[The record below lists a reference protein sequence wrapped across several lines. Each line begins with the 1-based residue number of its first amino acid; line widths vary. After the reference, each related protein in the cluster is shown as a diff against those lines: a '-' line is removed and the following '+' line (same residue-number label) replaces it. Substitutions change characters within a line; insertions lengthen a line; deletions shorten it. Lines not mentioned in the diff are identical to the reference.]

1 MPIGQ
6 LPELTPRAPH
16 IAADV
21 VAQPDSKDPTSVSA
35 SMRAVSVAQAQEF
48 LASLPSAGASSLA
61 GLRIGIPLES
71 FPSPLTPE
79 SLAPFRA
86 LLADLRAKG
95 ATLHSVSTP
104 LAPHAL
110 SAYYVIACAEAS
122 SNLARFD
129 GVKWGSRVMG
139 GAGTFRDV
147 AESTRALFGEEV
159 RKRIL
164 VGAYSLSAE

>member
-1 MPIGQ
+1 M
-6 LPELTPRAPH
+6 
-16 IAADV
+16 
-21 VAQPDSKDPTSVSA
+21 
-35 SMRAVSVAQAQEF
+35 QAQQF
-48 LASLPSAGASSLA
+48 LASLPSDGSASLA

-71 FPSPLTPE
+71 FPSPLTPA

-86 LLADLRAKG
+86 LLTSLRARG

-129 GVKWGSRVMG
+129 GVKWGMR
-139 GAGTFRDV
+139 GAGGSGTFKNV